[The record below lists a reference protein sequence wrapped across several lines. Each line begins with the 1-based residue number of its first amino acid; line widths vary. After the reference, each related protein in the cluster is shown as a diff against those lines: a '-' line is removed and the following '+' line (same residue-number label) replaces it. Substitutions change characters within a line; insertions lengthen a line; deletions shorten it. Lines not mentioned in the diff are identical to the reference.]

1 VTIWTKSPSSP
12 DTYTAMHV
20 PTIATALQL
29 RGSALGEL
37 GVGVV
42 VGIVIIRPSAGGVLG

>member
-1 VTIWTKSPSSP
+1 MVV
-12 DTYTAMHV
+12 MHV
-20 PTIATALQL
+20 PTSLAVQQL

-42 VGIVIIRPSAGGVLG
+42 VGIVIIRPSAGDVRD